1 MRLLTLFMLPA
12 LVISARA
19 AESLSFDRG
28 TAALIPDLKNRDL
41 LKDTLIIWGGEF
53 GRTPMAQS
61 SGRDHHI
68 QGYSTVLTR
77 GVIRGG
83 MSYCNTDELGYSVV
97 ENPVPVRDL
106 HATILNQL
114 GINHHRLTVRF
125 QGLNV
130 RLTGVEEARVIKDIV
145 T

>member
-53 GRTPMAQS
+53 GRTPMAQG

-68 QGYSTVLTR
+68 QGYSTVLT
-77 GVIRGG
+77 GGGIRGG
-83 MSYCNTDELGYSVV
+83 MSYGNTDELGYSAV
-97 ENPVPVRDL
+97 ENPVSVRDL
-106 HATILNQL
+106 HATILHQL
-114 GINHHRLTVRF
+114 VIDHPLLTTRF
-125 QGLNV
+125 HGLDV
-130 RLTGVEEARVIKDIV
+130 RLTAVEEANMIKDILA
-145 T
+145 